1 MDDYVSKPVRP
12 EELQRALEA
21 AVAQAPTPHATT
33 AASVVSTPLPAA
45 VDVQVLANLREL
57 QEPGEP
63 EFVVELI
70 DHFLGETPIR
80 LASIGQ
86 AIAAGNAEGLN
97 RLAHSLKSS
106 CGNRGAMLMSSICAT
121 LQQAGADATLEHA
134 GTALQGGLRGVRA
147 RHPPRC
153 WPNAVPTAP
162 PTTPSRNRSLSQ
174 YGSSCGQWAAASSR
188 PCAIVASTRS
198 GRV

>member
-1 MDDYVSKPVRP
+1 M
-12 EELQRALEA
+12 
-21 AVAQAPTPHATT
+21 
-33 AASVVSTPLPAA
+33 
-45 VDVQVLANLREL
+45 QVLANLREL

-106 CGNRGAMLMSSICAT
+106 CGNLGAMHMSSICAT
-121 LQQAGADATLEHA
+121 LEQAGADATLEHA
-134 GTALQGGLRGVRA
+134 GTALEAAYAEFERVTTALLAERNGDRA
-147 RHPPRC
+147 EDD
-153 WPNAVPTAP
+153 AVA
-162 PTTPSRNRSLSQ
+162 
-174 YGSSCGQWAAASSR
+174 
-188 PCAIVASTRS
+188 
-198 GRV
+198 